1 MIRKKGR
8 WIEIE
13 LSRGGEKRRNAG
25 CGESGTDQSLG
36 DTGEVGGSGLVTW
49 QQGASPDWRSPESG
63 ARALGAGGPA
73 GAGGGQL
80 CRQERGGLAAAAPA
94 CSVPSSPARAPA
106 PAPAL
111 QLPPRAL
118 RRQGRDPA
126 SPPRLPPSHPG
137 QEGAGASG
145 GAAAGLG

>member
-1 MIRKKGR
+1 MWRKWRRPEPRRYRGGGGLR
-8 WIEIE
+8 LGDLETGG
-13 LSRGGEKRRNAG
+13 LSRLAF
-25 CGESGTDQSLG
+25 
-36 DTGEVGGSGLVTW
+36 
-49 QQGASPDWRSPESG
+49 PESG

-73 GAGGGQL
+73 EAGGGQL
-80 CRQERGGLAAAAPA
+80 CRQERGGLPAAAPA
-94 CSVPSSPARAPA
+94 CSVPSSPGRAPA

-118 RRQGRDPA
+118 RRQGRNPA

-137 QEGAGASG
+137 QEGAGAAG